1 VSTHLCGAGMAFL
14 GFTAALIIGLWV
26 NNPFV
31 TVVQRALMVLVL
43 FYPLGCLLAVLGQ
56 KVIKENFDVY
66 VENIGKEGQS
76 QGEPDVTDVEHPE
89 TSPSSATQD
98 G

>member
-1 VSTHLCGAGMAFL
+1 MAFL
-14 GFTAALIIGLWV
+14 GFTAALLIGLWV

-31 TVVQRALMVLVL
+31 TVVQRALMVLIL

-56 KVIKENFDVY
+56 KVIKENFDVH
-66 VENIGKEGQS
+66 VETVRNKKKSRIGPS
-76 QGEPDVTDVEHPE
+76 VADSEPPE
-89 TSPSSATQD
+89 ASPPAATQD